1 MELSVP
7 TLIEQIRV
15 ESEKMATSEGAA
27 VLHAIELAKLYGVL
41 RRSVTGRRW
50 EKSLA
55 ELGISPRVAAR
66 YLKISASW
74 WGCRTPGS
82 EILALLPCDLH
93 KLEWICRL
101 GESELPVFV
110 KALQCKDVSRGEV
123 ITAVQKLLGEQPG
136 SPPRDDRVTAEQLK
150 RVWSQSLRGLLAVA
164 EDLTE
169 LDAEERQQVCEE
181 VLAEFARVEQAFRA
195 AAEGEPEEDP
205 VGRDGDATSAGQE
218 GGEAESNNESA

>member
-1 MELSVP
+1 MDLTVP

-15 ESEKMATSEGAA
+15 ESEKMANSEGAA

-41 RRSVTGRRW
+41 RGSVTGRRW

-66 YLKISASW
+66 YLKISESW
-74 WGCRTPGS
+74 WGTRTPGS

-150 RVWSQSLRGLLAVA
+150 RVCGDRRSNGQRGRHRIGKHACRGEVCYLPFFGGSFLAFI
-164 EDLTE
+164 DS
-169 LDAEERQQVCEE
+169 RK
-181 VLAEFARVEQAFRA
+181 R
-195 AAEGEPEEDP
+195 
-205 VGRDGDATSAGQE
+205 
-218 GGEAESNNESA
+218 

>member
-1 MELSVP
+1 MDLTVP

-15 ESEKMATSEGAA
+15 ESEKMANSEGAA

-41 RRSVTGRRW
+41 RGSVTGRRW

-74 WGCRTPGS
+74 WGSRTPGS
-82 EILALLPCDLH
+82 EIRSLLPCDLH

-101 GESELPVFV
+101 SEAALPVFV
-110 KALQCKDVSRGEV
+110 KALKCKDVSRGEV
-123 ITAVQKLLGEQPG
+123 IAAVQKLLGEQPG
-136 SPPRDDRVTAEQLK
+136 SPARHDSVTVQQL
-150 RVWSQSLRGLLAVA
+150 RRAWSQNIKGLLAVA

-169 LDAEERQQVCEE
+169 LDAVERQQVCEE

-205 VGRDGDATSAGQE
+205 GEGAAPAGQE
-218 GGEAESNNESA
+218 GGEADNNGSA